1 MNPLLLPER
10 ALKFSMIPSIL
21 AGLKTERKK
30 SPTVIRKLFI
40 VFSNSLL
47 LKKNTTLYTIKTFNT
62 PSGLPLLAHLNTR

>member
-40 VFSNSLL
+40 VFRIACSLKRTRLFIQSKL
-47 LKKNTTLYTIKTFNT
+47 LTLQAVSLFWHI
-62 PSGLPLLAHLNTR
+62 

>member
-10 ALKFSMIPSIL
+10 ALKFSLIPSIL

-40 VFSNSLL
+40 VFRIACSLKTRLFIQSKL
-47 LKKNTTLYTIKTFNT
+47 LTLQAVSLFWHI
-62 PSGLPLLAHLNTR
+62 

>member
-40 VFSNSLL
+40 VFRIACSL
-47 LKKNTTLYTIKTFNT
+47 KNTTLYTIKTFNT